1 MEHEKQRCICE
12 FFGED
17 VQIEHKAD
25 EELDEICEAYERY
38 KKNRTTENLILLI
51 DEVNDLLNVLEGIC
65 ANNGV
70 NLDEVKLRKEKKLDR
85 CIGIINRIKTGTEDK
100 MGEYDRIRY
109 QEDIR

>member
-12 FFGED
+12 FFGLEA
-17 VQIEHKAD
+17 QIKKAD
-25 EELDEICEAYERY
+25 EELDEINEAFANYEFNR
-38 KKNRTTENLILLI
+38 KKENLILLI

-85 CIGIINRIKTGTEDK
+85 CICIINKIKVGTGDK
-100 MGEYDRIRY
+100 IGEYDRIRY
-109 QEDIR
+109 QEDMR